1 MKRGFPEIY
10 SIIYRKY
17 EIKVTCQIGVHEIMH
32 QIEMY
37 LFARNNP
44 MISMVTLDD
53 CTL

>member
-1 MKRGFPEIY
+1 MKLGFPEIH

-17 EIKVTCQIGVHEIMH
+17 GIKVTCQIGVHEIMH

-44 MISMVTLDD
+44 MISTVILYN